1 MISSHPTSRGGQP
14 CSIFSTYDMA
24 HKGKATSNVIYNL
37 EDGLEAYSNL
47 VIYIRLSEYTAIA

>member
-1 MISSHPTSRGGQP
+1 
-14 CSIFSTYDMA
+14 MA